1 MPSFDIDFSVYC
13 GNCGAGLCLESEV
26 GWERSQPAVYVNPC
40 ERCLEDARNESYKEG
55 CDEGFDKGYDEGFER
70 GVKNASDT
78 F

>member
-1 MPSFDIDFSVYC
+1 MPSFNIDINFSVYC
-13 GNCGAGLCLESEV
+13 GNCGAGLCEESKVSYEY
-26 GWERSQPAVYVNPC
+26 SQPAVYVNPC

-55 CDEGFDKGYDEGFER
+55 YDEGFER